1 MRTVVR
7 LVAELL
13 ITAGLVIALFVA
25 HLTWGTDDYAR
36 RAQAGLNDELDALWR
51 KQTTVATAAQPGKPK
66 IVPKT
71 ALAVERGKAFAVI
84 RIPRF
89 GSAWRYATLEGVSPA
104 DLAKGPG
111 HYPGTA
117 MPGEVGNTVFSG
129 HRTTY
134 GGPFNRLD
142 ELAPGDQILVDTA
155 TATHVY
161 RMTGS
166 KVVLPTDVSV
176 IAPVPGKPGAKPK
189 KARLTLT
196 TCHPKFSAA
205 YRLIVFAELVRSE
218 PRAAA

>member
-7 LVAELL
+7 LAAELL
-13 ITAGLVIALFVA
+13 ITAGLVLALLVA
-25 HLTWGTDDYAR
+25 HLVWGTNDYTR

-51 KQTTVATAAQPGKPK
+51 KQTRMSASAVPGRARVVPRTVAAQK
-66 IVPKT
+66 
-71 ALAVERGKAFAVI
+71 GKAFAVL

-89 GSAWRYATLEGVSPA
+89 GPGWRYAAVEGVTAA

-117 MPGEVGNTVFSG
+117 MPGQIGNTVFSG

-134 GGPFNRLD
+134 GAPFNRLD
-142 ELAPGDQILVDTA
+142 ELVAGDQILIDTA
-155 TATHVY
+155 AATYVY
-161 RMTGS
+161 RMIGR

-176 IAPVPGKPGAKPK
+176 VSPVPGRPGAVARE
-189 KARLTLT
+189 ARLTLT
-196 TCHPKFSAA
+196 TCHPKYSAA

>member
-7 LVAELL
+7 LLAELL

-51 KQTTVATAAQPGKPK
+51 KQTTVSAAVRPGGPRMVPQTAARP
-66 IVPKT
+66 
-71 ALAVERGKAFAVI
+71 ERGRAFAVI

-89 GSAWRYATLEGVSPA
+89 GSAWRYATVEGVSTA

-117 MPGEVGNTVFSG
+117 MPGQVGNTVFSG

-134 GGPFNRLD
+134 GGPFNRVG
-142 ELAPGDQILVDTA
+142 ELVAGDQILVDTA

-161 RMTGS
+161 RVTGH

-176 IAPVPGKPGAKPK
+176 VAPVPGKPGARPE

-205 YRLIVFAELVRSE
+205 YRLIVFAELARSE
-218 PRAAA
+218 PRASA

>member
-13 ITAGLVIALFVA
+13 ITAGLVIALFVS

-36 RAQAGLNDELDALWR
+36 RAQAGLNDELDSLWR
-51 KQTTVATAAQPGKPK
+51 KQTTVSAAVQPGRPK
-66 IVPKT
+66 VVPKNVVT
-71 ALAVERGKAFAVI
+71 AERGKAFAVI
-84 RIPRF
+84 RVPRF
-89 GSAWRYATLEGVSPA
+89 GSGWRYATVEGVSNA

-142 ELAPGDQILVDTA
+142 ELVAGDQILVDTA
-155 TATHVY
+155 SATHVY

-166 KVVLPTDVSV
+166 KIVLPTDVSV
-176 IAPVPGKPGAKPK
+176 IAPVPGKPGAKAK

-218 PRAAA
+218 PRAMT